1 MLQTIKNVFHVPKFV
16 AGFVIFMVLLVGS
29 LVWPLFADFG
39 PLQNVV
45 QKNGGFAEP
54 GTYINVAD
62 VVELDAD
69 GNSVKFD
76 VDTSAN
82 RLAHRLDSESREK
95 MVSWLKT
102 FATAEYISDIDADDA
117 ADIQTLTSD
126 DMYKVCEYW
135 EKYYDFN
142 VMPKTIKKA
151 ERNKY
156 KTIDSKVQTMLSDSA
171 IIVATEAEDKTLEK
185 SQEIDSKSFVN
196 TSDVASRYTLILG
209 SDNFGRDVFTELC
222 SSILVSMRIGL
233 IAGVIA
239 TIIGLTLGLCAG
251 FIGGVVDNFI
261 TFITNLFTVIPG
273 FVLLIL
279 ISNAIGGSSRGVTL
293 ISIIMGITSWPWTA
307 RSVRSQVLS
316 LRNRDHV
323 NMSKISGHS
332 AAQIMVQD
340 ILPFVASYV
349 VMAFIL
355 QISSGILSE
364 AQLSM
369 LGLGPATTEVSTL
382 GLMMHWALSFNAHTQ
397 GMWWAFLPVIFAIA
411 LITFSL
417 NLMNTG
423 LDQVFNPQLR
433 D

>member
-1 MLQTIKNVFHVPKFV
+1 MKQTLKNVFSSPKFLI
-16 AGFVIFMVLLVGS
+16 GFILFMVLLITS
-29 LVWPLFADFG
+29 LAWPLFADFG

-45 QKNGGFAEP
+45 QKNGGFAAP
-54 GTYINVAD
+54 GTYVNVAD
-62 VVELDAD
+62 AVELVKD
-69 GNSVKFD
+69 NSSVKFD

-82 RLAHRLDSESREK
+82 RLAHRLDADSRQM
-95 MVSWLKT
+95 MVDWLHT
-102 FATAEYISDIDADDA
+102 YATAEYIPDINADDA
-117 ADIQTLTSD
+117 AKIQELTID
-126 DMYKVCEYW
+126 DMYAVCADW
-135 EKYYDFN
+135 EKYYDFS

-156 KTIDSKVQTMLSDSA
+156 NQIDKKVQTMLSN
-171 IIVATEAEDKTLEK
+171 EALILASKGENGLQEDCKVPMNA
-185 SQEIDSKSFVN
+185 FVN
-196 TSDVASRYTLILG
+196 TKDVASRYTLILG
-209 SDNFGRDVFTELC
+209 SDNFGRDVFTELT

-233 IAGVIA
+233 IAGCIA
-239 TIIGLTLGLCAG
+239 TLIGMTLGLLAG
-251 FIGGVVDNFI
+251 FIGGVLDNII
-261 TFITNLFTVIPG
+261 TFFTNLFTVIPS

-279 ISNAIGGSSRGVTL
+279 IANAVGGSHRGVTL
-293 ISIIMGITSWPWTA
+293 IALLIGFTGWTWTA

-332 AAQIMVQD
+332 TVKIIIQD

-355 QISSGILSE
+355 QISSGILAE

-397 GMWWAFLPVIFAIA
+397 GMWWAFLPVIFSIA

>member
-16 AGFVIFMVLLVGS
+16 AGFVIFMVLLIGS
-29 LVWPLFADFG
+29 LLWPLFADFG

-45 QKNGGFAEP
+45 QKDGGFASP
-54 GTYINVAD
+54 GTYVNVAD
-62 VVELDAD
+62 IIELDQD
-69 GNSVKFD
+69 GKSVKFD
-76 VDTSAN
+76 VDTASN
-82 RLAHRLDSESREK
+82 RLAHRLDAESRQM
-95 MVSWLKT
+95 MVDWLKT
-102 FATAEYISDIDADDA
+102 YCTTEYI
-117 ADIQTLTSD
+117 ADIPAEDVAAVEELTTD
-126 DMYKVCEYW
+126 DMYDVCEYW
-135 EKYYDFN
+135 EKYYDFD
-142 VMPKTIKKA
+142 VMPKSIKKA

-156 KTIDSKVQTMLSDSA
+156 KTIDSKVATMLSDSA
-171 IIVATEAEDKTLEK
+171 IIIATEAEDKTLEK
-185 SQEIDSKSFVN
+185 SNEVNMKSFVN
-196 TSDVASRYTLILG
+196 TSSVASKYTLILG
-209 SDNFGRDVFTELC
+209 SDNFGRDVFTELT

-233 IAGVIA
+233 IAGCIA
-239 TIIGLTLGLCAG
+239 TAIGLTLGLMAG
-251 FIGGVVDNFI
+251 FLGGFIDNFI

-293 ISIIMGITSWPWTA
+293 ISCIMGVTSWPWTA

-332 AAQIMVQD
+332 AAKIMIQD